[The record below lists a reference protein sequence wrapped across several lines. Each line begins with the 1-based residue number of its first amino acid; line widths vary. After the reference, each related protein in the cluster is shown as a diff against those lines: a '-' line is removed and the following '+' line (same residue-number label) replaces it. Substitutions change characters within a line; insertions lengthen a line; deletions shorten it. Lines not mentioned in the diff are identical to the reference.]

1 MANGRVQELGLR
13 EPRAAEVF
21 KALGSEARLAIL
33 DLLSD
38 ADRNINELGT
48 ALGISQPSVTKH
60 VQYLENAG
68 LVVSEYMPGQ
78 QGMQKR
84 CRLATEGVLLSFAGT
99 RKPEFQTETIAM
111 PIGLYTLANPSGT
124 CGLAGKER
132 IIGFYDQPQSFFL
145 PDRVNA
151 QILWMADGFVE
162 YTFPCSL
169 PRSVELRRL
178 ELQMEV
184 CSEAP
189 DFNPDWPSDIT
200 VWINNVELGTWTC
213 PGDFGGERG
222 RLNPDWWVD
231 HMTQFGALK
240 VWSVDSEGSHVDGV
254 PVSEV
259 TLERT
264 MVTPL
269 QPITVRVGVKPD
281 APHSGGFNLFGRGF
295 GNYAQDLVLRLH
307 YTVPRER
314 NQTAGTALPRRETNA
329 TPSSR

>member
-1 MANGRVQELGLR
+1 MAHGRMQEIGLR

-21 KALGSEARLAIL
+21 KALGNEARLAIL
-33 DLLSD
+33 DLLSEN
-38 ADRNINELGT
+38 DRNINELGT

-60 VQYLENAG
+60 VQYLESAG
-68 LVVSEYMPGQ
+68 LIVSEYMPGL

-84 CRLATEGVLLSFAGT
+84 CRLATEGVQVSFASS

-124 CGLAGKER
+124 CGLAGTER

-169 PRSVELRRL
+169 PRSVELKRL
-178 ELQMEV
+178 ELQMEI

-189 DFNPDWPSDIT
+189 DFNLDWPSDLT
-200 VWINNVELGTWTC
+200 VWINGVELGTWTC
-213 PGDFGGERG
+213 PSDFGGERG
-222 RLNPDWWVD
+222 RLNPDWWID

-240 VWSVDSEGSHVDGV
+240 VWSVDAEGSYVDGT

-259 TLERT
+259 TLART

-281 APHSGGFNLFGRGF
+281 APHAGGFNLFGRAF
-295 GNYAQDLVLRLH
+295 GNYAQDLVLRLN
-307 YTVPRER
+307 YVAPRER
-314 NQTAGTALPRRETNA
+314 NQLAGSSFRKETV
-329 TPSSR
+329 PL